1 MRQIGFYCCM
11 LLVLAGCNERHF
23 ISDKGYQER
32 VETDFEAKKA
42 LFGEAA
48 EELYAVF
55 DTPMSREEREALT
68 FLYAYSTVS
77 DIAYWGG
84 EFLLQNVRL
93 KAHPG
98 RSVPAFCVAG
108 ERKQ

>member
-1 MRQIGFYCCM
+1 MRRIGFYCCM

-23 ISDKGYQER
+23 ISDKGYRER
-32 VETDFEAKKA
+32 VKTDFEAKKA

-93 KAHPG
+93 
-98 RSVPAFCVAG
+98 SL
-108 ERKQ
+108 